1 METAESYLERKH
13 REISLI
19 NSCLARPF
27 DLARPQSPTAAI
39 DQKFLVAAALKA
51 ERCLLGW
58 AVTETAKP
66 ATQYWRAGA
75 FEFLYDYQRADL
87 VVRGPPIYQALVAPP
102 VPVFQ
107 ETTYTCS
114 GMSAMMALL
123 SALLTLRGRIEVLT
137 PPDCYSETRELLESF
152 GSSRVL
158 VSENRRHLREAHG
171 IARVLLIDSSVRSG
185 FFPFPDTSARGA
197 DLVLFDTTCLWQGS
211 ARIRRVLVWALQA
224 GVPLALVRSH
234 AKLDSLGIEYGR
246 LGSVVVMV
254 AARDIRSG
262 RSGWIR
268 NLGRQTRESV
278 RLLGTAPILAHF
290 PPFAGNDE
298 FERCSIART
307 AAIIRNNRRMTRRL
321 ASACQDSR
329 SISAYQHGLYF
340 TLSPEYGVRSD
351 EVNDLAAALCEELS
365 RRGLPVRHA
374 GSFGFDFTAI
384 DCFREPMSGC
394 NVIRV
399 AASDIPAGLADQIA
413 EGIACWWLRIGFA
426 AQRNAAPARR
436 KSRAAG

>member
-1 METAESYLERKH
+1 METGESYLERKY

-75 FEFLYDYQRADL
+75 FEFLYGYQRADL
-87 VVRGPPIYQALVAPP
+87 TIRGPSIYPELSNLPGP
-102 VPVFQ
+102 LFH

-114 GMSAMMALL
+114 GMSAMTALL

-137 PPDCYSETRELLESF
+137 PPDCYNETRELLESF
-152 GSSRVL
+152 GSSHVL
-158 VSENRRHLREAHG
+158 VSENRRHLREAQG
-171 IARVLLIDSSVRSG
+171 IARVFLLDSSVRSG
-185 FFPFPDTSARGA
+185 FLPFPPISARDA
-197 DLVLFDTTCLWQGS
+197 DLVLFDTTCLWQSS
-211 ARIRRVLVWALQA
+211 ARIRRLLVWALQS
-224 GVPLALVRSH
+224 GLPLALVRSH

-246 LGSVVVMV
+246 LGSVVVV
-254 AARDIRSG
+254 ASIKDRSG

-290 PPFAGNDE
+290 PPFAGNQD

-340 TLSPEYGVRSD
+340 TLSPEYGMRSD
-351 EVNDLAAALCEELS
+351 EVSDLAAALSDELS